1 MFRPCWK
8 GWVNKMSLSFSPFLP
23 LWALAALALLALA
36 VAAIGFRRGIRGA
49 TIRLIAFA
57 ALIAALANPQLL
69 SENRDKLSTVVPVI
83 VDRSQSQTD
92 IASRKAMTDQ
102 ALQGVK
108 DKLARFPGIE
118 PRIVEASTPENA
130 DTPSTRLFEALS
142 SAISDVPPAR
152 VGAAIFITDGQVHDV
167 PSNLKTLGMD
177 APVHTLLTGKANEF
191 DRRIEVVRAPR
202 FGIVGQ
208 NQDMS
213 LRVID
218 EGVKGSQPATVTVRI
233 NGQDGGSFTA
243 VPGAETPYSFAVP
256 RAGSNVLEFSVSG
269 LPGEVTETNN
279 KTVHLIDGIR
289 QNLRVL
295 LVSGEPHAGERAWR
309 NLLKSD
315 ASVDLVHFTILRPP
329 EKQDGTPINE
339 LSLIAFPTRELFVE
353 KISDFDLIIFDRY
366 QHRGVLPILYY
377 DYIAE
382 YVRKGG
388 ALLIAAGP
396 EHAGQDSI
404 AMTPLASV
412 LPAAPTGNMQEGGFY
427 PRLSEIGKKHPVT
440 RDLDGAASE
449 PPHWGRWFR
458 SVDVDPPQGETVMTA
473 NDKPLLVLNRA
484 GQGRVAMLLSDQ
496 GWLWARG
503 FEGGGPHV
511 ALYRRIAHWL
521 MKEPELEEEALTAR
535 ASGRM
540 LTITRQTIGNDPGPA
555 TITSPSGK
563 VQDVTLTQTE
573 PGRFTAEQR
582 MAETGLF
589 TIANGEF
596 STLVHIGA
604 VDAPEFKAMIS
615 TPDIMKPVSDTTHG
629 LIKRLDNGASGVSVP
644 DILPVSGPVR
654 SSDGERMAIRMTSE
668 TLLKGVDTLPLFA
681 GFGGLALLLF
691 AVSAM
696 WWREGR

>member
-1 MFRPCWK
+1 
-8 GWVNKMSLSFSPFLP
+8 MSLSFSPFLP
-23 LWALAALALLALA
+23 WWVLGVLGALALV
-36 VAAIGFRRGIRGA
+36 VAFIGFYKGIRGS

-57 ALIAALANPQLL
+57 ALIAALANPLLL
-69 SENRDKLSTVVPVI
+69 SEDRDALSTVVPVV

-92 IASRKAMTDQ
+92 IPSRKAMTDE
-102 ALQGVK
+102 ALQGIK
-108 DKLARFPGIE
+108 QRLAQFSGIE
-118 PRIVEASTPENA
+118 PRIVEASTPETS

-142 SAISDVPPAR
+142 SAVSDVPPAR
-152 VGAAIFITDGQVHDV
+152 IGGAIFITDGQVHDV
-167 PSNLKTLGMD
+167 PSNLKTLGMN
-177 APVHTLLTGKANEF
+177 APISTLLTGKANEF

-208 NQDMS
+208 SQDMV

-218 EGVKGSQPATVTVRI
+218 EGTKVSQPATVNVRI
-233 NGQDGGSFTA
+233 NGVESGSFSA
-243 VPGAETPYSFAVP
+243 VPGKNTPYSFTVP
-256 RAGSNVLEFSVSG
+256 RGGSNVLEFTVSS

-279 KTVHLIDGIR
+279 KAVHLIDGIR

-315 ASVDLVHFTILRPP
+315 PSVDLVHFTILRPP

-353 KISDFDLIIFDRY
+353 KIHDFDLIILDRY
-366 QHRGVLPILYY
+366 QHRGVLPLLYY
-377 DYIAE
+377 DNIAQ
-382 YVRKGG
+382 YVQNGG

-396 EHAGQDSI
+396 EHAGPDSI
-404 AMTPLASV
+404 ANTPLANV
-412 LPAAPTGNMQEGGFY
+412 LPAAPTGQMDDGGFY
-427 PRLSEIGKKHPVT
+427 PRLSDIGKKHPVT
-440 RDLDGAASE
+440 RDLEGSNFE

-458 SVDVDPPQGETVMTA
+458 SVDVTKPLGETVMTA
-473 NDKPLLVLNRA
+473 ANGKPLLVLNRA
-484 GQGRVAMLLSDQ
+484 GKGRVAMLLSDQ

-540 LTITRQTIGNDPGPA
+540 LTITRQTIGNNPGPA
-555 TITSPSGK
+555 TILSPSGK
-563 VQDVTLTQTE
+563 REEVALSQTE
-573 PGRFTAEQR
+573 PGRFTAEKR
-582 MAETGLF
+582 MSETGLF
-589 TIANGEF
+589 TITNGDF
-596 STLVHIGA
+596 STLVHIGT

-615 TPDIMKPVSDTTHG
+615 TPDILQPVVDETHG
-629 LIKRLDNGASGVSVP
+629 LMKRLDNGKGGISIP
-644 DILPVSGPVR
+644 DIIPVR
-654 SSDGERMAIRMTSE
+654 GQVRSNDGQRIAIRMTDE
-668 TLLKGVDTLPLFA
+668 TVLKGINTLPLFA
-681 GFGGLALLLF
+681 GFGGLAMLLF

>member
-1 MFRPCWK
+1 
-8 GWVNKMSLSFSPFLP
+8 MSLSFSPYLP
-23 LWALAALALLALA
+23 WWVLAVLAVLALV
-36 VAAIGFRRGIRGA
+36 VAFLGIQKGIRGS
-49 TIRLIAFA
+49 TLRLIAFA
-57 ALIAALANPQLL
+57 ALIVALANPLLL
-69 SENRDKLSTVVPVI
+69 SEDRDALSTIVPVI

-92 IASRKAMTDQ
+92 IAARNVMTDQ
-102 ALQGVK
+102 ALAGIKQR
-108 DKLARFPGIE
+108 LANIPGIE
-118 PRIVEASTPENA
+118 PRIVEASTPETS

-142 SAISDVPPAR
+142 SAMADVPPAR
-152 VGAAIFITDGQVHDV
+152 IGGAIFITDGQVHDV
-167 PSNLKTLGMD
+167 PPNLKTLGMD

-208 NQDMS
+208 SQDML

-218 EGVKGSQPATVTVRI
+218 DGSKATIPASAPAKVSVRI
-233 NGQDGGSFTA
+233 NGEDGGTFTAAPGKDTPFSFT
-243 VPGAETPYSFAVP
+243 VP
-256 RAGSNVLEFSVSG
+256 RAGSNVLEFTVAG
-269 LPGEVTETNN
+269 LPGEVSEINN
-279 KTVHLIDGIR
+279 KAVHLIDGIR

-315 ASVDLVHFTILRPP
+315 AAVDLVHFTILRPP

-353 KISDFDLIIFDRY
+353 KISQFDLIILDRY
-366 QHRGVLPILYY
+366 QHRGVLPLLYY
-377 DYIAE
+377 DNIAQ
-382 YVRKGG
+382 YVENGG

-396 EHAGQDSI
+396 EHAGPDSI
-404 AMTPLASV
+404 ALTPLAQV
-412 LPAAPTGNMQEGGFY
+412 LPAAPTGQMNEGGFY
-427 PRLSEIGKKHPVT
+427 PRLSDIGKKHPVT
-440 RDLDGAASE
+440 RDLDGAGSE

-458 SVDVDPPQGETVMTA
+458 SVDVEQPEGETVMTA
-473 NDKPLLVLNRA
+473 AGGKPLLVLNRA
-484 GQGRVAMLLSDQ
+484 GKGRVAMLLSDQ

-535 ASGRM
+535 ASGRL

-555 TITSPSGK
+555 AITSPSGK
-563 VQDVTLTQTE
+563 KQDVALSQTE
-573 PGRFTAEQR
+573 PGRYTVEQR
-582 MAETGLF
+582 MSETGLF
-589 TIANGEF
+589 TISNGAF
-596 STLVHIGA
+596 STLVHIGT

-615 TPDIMKPVSDTTHG
+615 TPDLMKPIVDASHG
-629 LIKRLDNGASGVSVP
+629 LLKRLDDGHGGVAIP
-644 DILPVSGPVR
+644 DILPVRGEVR
-654 SSDGERMAIRMTSE
+654 SSDGQRIVIRMTDE
-668 TLLKGVDTLPLFA
+668 TVLKGINTLPLFA
-681 GFGGLALLLF
+681 GFGGLAMLLF